1 MAFHHNANYML
12 PSLTFPFH
20 FFYSISKSMSV
31 FHWQFFITY
40 IFAGFLTFWACYIK
54 GQWSEIKAK
63 NVTLNL
69 HIPFWCFLLFSS
81 KNLCFYHFHFFFFWW
96 SIEAPQQN
104 INQSETG
111 RFCQG
116 NCICTKPASGCKEM
130 ITTNLQQIFLGNF
143 YVRYQHSERICFEC
157 GFRKYY

>member
-1 MAFHHNANYML
+1 MAFHHNATYML

-20 FFYSISKSMSV
+20 FFYSYECVPLTIFYHLYFRRISYILSMLHQGSVERIQSKECYFKFTHTFLAFFIV
-31 FHWQFFITY
+31 FHQKICVFI
-40 IFAGFLTFWACYIK
+40 IFI
-54 GQWSEIKAK
+54 
-63 NVTLNL
+63 
-69 HIPFWCFLLFSS
+69 SS
-81 KNLCFYHFHFFFFWW
+81 FFWW

-104 INQSETG
+104 INQTETG

-116 NCICTKPASGCKEM
+116 NCICTKPASGCKEI

-143 YVRYQHSERICFEC
+143 CVRYQHSERIRFEC